1 MKYKEVIEYII
12 TTFALIFLYKSEIQ
26 QKLSTLIAAES
37 LGHGYHDEWLFKNLT
52 LGINAGQRVALVGIN
67 GAGKSTLLKLL
78 AERFPPLEGKI
89 VKNKAIKIGF
99 LDQEPQFNEGYS
111 ISDHIFSLENK
122 QQQLIKE
129 YEELIENPNPD
140 EKTLNRLYEELSEH
154 NAWEYEHEIKTI
166 LNRMGITHLQQKIA
180 TLSGGQRK
188 RLALAKLL
196 IEDPEILVLDEP
208 TNHLDIDTIEWL
220 EKLLTTGQ
228 KTILLVTHD
237 RYFLDNVC
245 NTIVELDGGKIFN
258 YNGNYAYFLE
268 KKAEREATD
277 ATVLHK
283 NQQLLKK
290 ELEWMRRMP
299 QARATKSN
307 ARINAFYDLEE
318 KTKKKSDNQTI
329 NLQMKMSRQGGK
341 IIELDHVAKSFDE
354 RSIINDFS
362 YTFKKGDRI
371 GLAGKNGTGKSTL
384 LNIITNNLK
393 PDSGKVDIGDTTV
406 FGYYRQGGLTF
417 DPKERVID
425 VVKSDAEYIK
435 MADGSVITASA
446 LLTLFL
452 FPPKKQH
459 GMVEKLSGGEKKRLN
474 LMKVLMQNPNFL
486 ILDEPTNDLDIDT
499 LNVLEE
505 FLENF
510 PGILML
516 VSHDRYLLDKMSD
529 QLFIMEG
536 EGVVRIYNG
545 NYSEYRLSL
554 EQPKIKEVKKTITP
568 IPEASPIKNNTK
580 KLSFKE
586 QKALDEAE
594 KGMTETEN
602 KIASLTEDLL
612 KIDATD
618 YIKIQELTNHIED
631 LKLKLDNY
639 TMRWLELSE

>member
-1 MKYKEVIEYII
+1 M
-12 TTFALIFLYKSEIQ
+12 
-26 QKLSTLIAAES
+26 STLIAAEG

-52 LGINAGQRVALVGIN
+52 LGINSGQRVALVGIN

-89 VKNKAIKIGF
+89 VKNKAVKIGF
-99 LDQEPQFNEGYS
+99 LDQEPQFTEGFS

-129 YEELIENPNPD
+129 YEELIEDPNPD

-180 TLSGGQRK
+180 TLSGGQKK

-245 NTIVELDGGKIFN
+245 NTIVELDRGKIFN
-258 YNGNYAYFLE
+258 YNGNYAYYLE
-268 KKAEREATD
+268 KKSEREALD

-299 QARATKSN
+299 QARGTKSN

-318 KTKKKSDNQTI
+318 KSKKKSDNQSI

-341 IIELDHVAKSFDE
+341 IIEIEHIKKAFDG
-354 RSIINDFS
+354 RPIINDFS

-384 LNIITNNLK
+384 LNIITSQLK
-393 PDSGKVDIGDTTV
+393 PDAGNVDTGETTV
-406 FGYYRQGGLTF
+406 FGYYKQGGLTF

-425 VVKSDAEYIK
+425 IVKSDAEYIK

-536 EGVVRIYNG
+536 EGVVKIYNG

-554 EQPKIKEVKKTITP
+554 EQPKVKAETKKTP
-568 IPEASPIKNNTK
+568 APVVEQAPVKAAK

-586 QKALDEAE
+586 QKELEDSE
-594 KGMTETEN
+594 KGIAEMEN
-602 KIASLTEDLL
+602 KIASLNESLI

-618 YIKIQELTNHIED
+618 YVKIQEVSNEI
-631 LKLKLDNY
+631 KLLQAKLDEL

>member
-1 MKYKEVIEYII
+1 M
-12 TTFALIFLYKSEIQ
+12 
-26 QKLSTLIAAES
+26 STLIAAEG

-89 VKNKAIKIGF
+89 VKNKAVKIGF
-99 LDQEPQFNEGYS
+99 LDQEPQFTEGFS

-129 YEELIENPNPD
+129 YEELIEDPNPD

-166 LNRMGITHLQQKIA
+166 LNRMGITHLQQKIS
-180 TLSGGQRK
+180 TLSGGQKK

-245 NTIVELDGGKIFN
+245 NTIVELDRGKIFN

-268 KKAEREATD
+268 KKSEREALD

-318 KTKKKSDNQTI
+318 KTKKKTDNQSI

-341 IIELDHVAKSFDE
+341 IIELEHIQKAFDG
-354 RSIINDFS
+354 RPIINDFS

-384 LNIITNNLK
+384 LNIITSHLK
-393 PDSGKVDIGDTTV
+393 PDAGTVDTGETTV
-406 FGYYRQGGLTF
+406 FGYYKQGGLTF

-425 VVKSDAEYIK
+425 IVKSDAEYIK

-536 EGVVRIYNG
+536 EGVVKIYNG

-554 EQPKIKEVKKTITP
+554 EQPKVKTETKKSLAP
-568 IPEASPIKNNTK
+568 VVEQAPIKSVK

-586 QKALDEAE
+586 QKELADSE
-594 KGMTETEN
+594 KGIAETEN
-602 KIASLTEDLL
+602 KIALLNESLV

-618 YIKIQELTNHIED
+618 YVKIQEVSNEIE
-631 LKLKLDNY
+631 LLQAKLDEF

>member
-1 MKYKEVIEYII
+1 M
-12 TTFALIFLYKSEIQ
+12 
-26 QKLSTLIAAES
+26 
-37 LGHGYHDEWLFKNLT
+37 GHGYHDEWLFKNLT
-52 LGINAGQRVALVGIN
+52 LGINSGQRVALVGIN

-89 VKNKAIKIGF
+89 VKNKAVKIGF
-99 LDQEPQFNEGYS
+99 LDQEPQFTEGYS

-129 YEELIENPNPD
+129 YEELIEDPNPD

-180 TLSGGQRK
+180 TLSGGQKK

-245 NTIVELDGGKIFN
+245 NTIVELDRGKIFN
-258 YNGNYAYFLE
+258 YNGNYAYYLE
-268 KKAEREATD
+268 KKSEREALD
-277 ATVLHK
+277 ATVQHK

-299 QARATKSN
+299 QARGTKSN

-318 KTKKKSDNQTI
+318 KTKKKSDNQSI
-329 NLQMKMSRQGGK
+329 SLQMKMSRQGGK
-341 IIELDHVAKSFDE
+341 IIEVEHIAKAFDG
-354 RSIINDFS
+354 RPIINDFS

-384 LNIITNNLK
+384 LNIITSQLK
-393 PDSGKVDIGDTTV
+393 PDAGTVDIGETTV
-406 FGYYRQGGLTF
+406 FGYYKQGGLTF

-425 VVKSDAEYIK
+425 IVKSDAEYIK

-536 EGVVRIYNG
+536 EGVVKIYNG

-554 EQPKIKEVKKTITP
+554 DQPKAKPETKKIPTPVVEQAPVKT
-568 IPEASPIKNNTK
+568 AK

-586 QKALDEAE
+586 QKELDDSERAME
-594 KGMTETEN
+594 ETEA
-602 KIASLTEDLL
+602 KIALLNESLI
-612 KIDATD
+612 KVDATD
-618 YIKIQELTNHIED
+618 YVKIQEISSDIE
-631 LKLKLDNY
+631 KLQAKLDEY

>member
-1 MKYKEVIEYII
+1 M
-12 TTFALIFLYKSEIQ
+12 
-26 QKLSTLIAAES
+26 STLIAAEG

-52 LGINAGQRVALVGIN
+52 LGINSGQRVALVGIN

-89 VKNKAIKIGF
+89 VKNKAVKIGF

-111 ISDHIFSLENK
+111 ISDFIFSLENK

-154 NAWEYEHEIKTI
+154 NAWEYEHQIKTI

-180 TLSGGQRK
+180 TLSGGQKK

-245 NTIVELDGGKIFN
+245 NTIVELDRGKIFN
-258 YNGNYAYFLE
+258 YNGNYAYYLE
-268 KKAEREATD
+268 KKSEREALD

-299 QARATKSN
+299 QARGTKSN

-318 KTKKKSDNQTI
+318 KSKKKTDNQTI

-341 IIELDHVAKSFDE
+341 IIEVEHIAKSFDG
-354 RSIINDFS
+354 RPIINDFS

-384 LNIITNNLK
+384 LNIITSQLT
-393 PDSGKVDIGDTTV
+393 PDAGIVDTGETTV
-406 FGYYRQGGLTF
+406 FGYYKQGGLTF

-425 VVKSDAEYIK
+425 IVKSDAEYIK

-536 EGVVRIYNG
+536 EGVVKIYNG

-554 EQPKIKEVKKTITP
+554 EQPKVKSENKKEVQTP
-568 IPEASPIKNNTK
+568 TEQAPVKAAK

-586 QKALDEAE
+586 QKELDDAE
-594 KGMTETEN
+594 KEMEATEGVIGKLTN
-602 KIASLTEDLL
+602 SLNDVESS
-612 KIDATD
+612 D
-618 YIKIQELTNHIED
+618 YIKIQEISSEIQ
-631 LKLKLDNY
+631 KLKAKLDHL
-639 TMRWLELSE
+639 TLRWMELSE